1 MKRAVFIDRDGVLI
15 NAPKIN
21 KKPKSIKKLNEI
33 KIIKG
38 VKTGIKL
45 LKKKF
50 KLIIVTNQ
58 PDVSRK
64 IITKKSVN
72 EINNFLKKKLKIDHI
87 LVCFH
92 DDKNK
97 CKCRKPKSGLF
108 IKAKNIWQIDLKKS
122 YMIGDRKIDIEA
134 GKNAGCKNFFINYQ
148 YAEKKPSKKY
158 CEYVKSFYQAA
169 LKINKYED
177 IK

>member
-1 MKRAVFIDRDGVLI
+1 MKKAVFIDRDGVLI
-15 NAPKIN
+15 EAPKIK

-33 KIIKG
+33 KILKD
-38 VKTGIKL
+38 VKHGIKL

-72 EINNFLKKKLKIDHI
+72 KINNFLKKKLKINHV

-92 DDKNK
+92 DDKDK
-97 CKCRKPKSGLF
+97 CKCRKPKAGLF
-108 IKAKNIWQIDLKKS
+108 IKAKKIWKIDLRKS
-122 YMIGDRKIDIEA
+122 YMIGDRKIDIQA
-134 GKNAGCKNFFINYQ
+134 GNNAGCKNFFIDYQ
-148 YAEKKPSKKY
+148 YAERKPSKKY

-169 LKINKYED
+169 LKINEYEN

>member
-15 NAPKIN
+15 EAPKIDN
-21 KKPKSIKKLNEI
+21 KPKSINKLNEI
-33 KIIKG
+33 KVIKD
-38 VKTGIKL
+38 VKAGIKL

-58 PDVSRK
+58 PDVARK

-72 EINNFLKKKLKIDHI
+72 EINNLLKKKLKIDYV

-92 DDKNK
+92 DDKDK

-108 IKAKNIWQIDLKKS
+108 IKAKKNWKIDLKKS
-122 YMIGDRKIDIEA
+122 YMIGDRKIDITA
-134 GKNAGCKNFFINYQ
+134 GNNAGCKNFFIDYQ

-158 CEYVKSFYQAA
+158 CEYVRSFYQAA
-169 LKINKYED
+169 LKIYKYEN

>member
-15 NAPKIN
+15 NAPKVDN
-21 KKPKSIKKLNEI
+21 KPKSIKKLNEI
-33 KIIKG
+33 KIIKD
-38 VKTGIKL
+38 VKAGIKL

-58 PDVSRK
+58 PDVARK

-72 EINNFLKKKLKIDHI
+72 EINNFLKKKLKIDYV
-87 LVCFH
+87 LECFH
-92 DDKNK
+92 DDKDK

-108 IKAKNIWQIDLKKS
+108 IKAKKNWKIDLKKS
-122 YMIGDRKIDIEA
+122 YMIGDRKIDITA
-134 GKNAGCKNFFINYQ
+134 GNNAGCKNFFIDYQ

-158 CEYVKSFYQAA
+158 CEYVESFYQAA
-169 LKINKYED
+169 LKIYKYEN

>member
-15 NAPKIN
+15 EAPKIGN
-21 KKPKSIKKLNEI
+21 KPKSIKKLNEI
-33 KIIKG
+33 KIIKD
-38 VKTGIKL
+38 VKAGIKL

-58 PDVSRK
+58 PDVARK

-72 EINNFLKKKLKIDHI
+72 EINNFLKNKLKIDYV
-87 LVCFH
+87 LECFH
-92 DDKNK
+92 DDRDK
-97 CKCRKPKSGLF
+97 CKCRKPKTGLF
-108 IKAKNIWQIDLKKS
+108 IKAKKNWKIDLKKS
-122 YMIGDRKIDIEA
+122 YMIGDRKIDIVA
-134 GKNAGCKNFFINYQ
+134 GNNAGCRNFFIDYQ

-158 CEYVKSFYQAA
+158 CEYVVSFYQAA
-169 LKINKYED
+169 LKIYKYEN

>member
-1 MKRAVFIDRDGVLI
+1 MIRAVFIDRDGVLI
-15 NAPKIN
+15 EALKIDN
-21 KKPKSIKKLNEI
+21 KPKSIKKLNEI
-33 KIIKG
+33 KVIKD
-38 VKTGIKL
+38 VKAGIKL

-58 PDVSRK
+58 PDVARK

-72 EINNFLKKKLKIDHI
+72 EINNFLKKKLKIDYV
-87 LVCFH
+87 LECFH
-92 DDKNK
+92 DVKDK

-108 IKAKNIWQIDLKKS
+108 IKAKKNWKIDLKKS
-122 YMIGDRKIDIEA
+122 YMIGDRKIDIIA
-134 GKNAGCKNFFINYQ
+134 GNNAGCKNFFIDYQ

-158 CEYVKSFYQAA
+158 CEYVESFYQAA
-169 LKINKYED
+169 LKIYKYEN